1 MRAATRGE
9 KLPEAERS
17 DAAPR
22 GRRLPVLSA
31 LAGPLLIVGAVITVY
46 HAYVFNDVL
55 TSRHID
61 MLAYYLP
68 NYCFLGE
75 TLRAGHIAL
84 WNPYTLGGTPFA
96 ADPLSGWMYL
106 PAMLVFA
113 ALPCGAAMRVFIV
126 LQPIVAGLG
135 MYWFLRGESLSRIAA
150 TMGGLILALSIAGS
164 LFGLTL
170 AFAGML
176 AWLPVM
182 LGSESRCFRTRTWP
196 RRLGWCVVTAVAW
209 GQIVASFLPV
219 GVLLGSVALV
229 GYGVARTV
237 VEVRSGRLPL
247 AASVTLGAIVGASV
261 ATINLAYLLPRLAYV
276 PRTSLSLGYEQLQQ
290 LEDRLSHLPLPI
302 QLPGSHMA
310 AWPLKLVASPGM
322 YLGGISIVLAFA
334 AWGTKRLRPIVVAL
348 ALFGALGYLLTL
360 HGFVESLGRL
370 VGSRVGS
377 FLVHNGGR
385 SLFAVVFALA
395 ALAGFGMQAW
405 LETNSVRGRSILL
418 LPGVAML
425 AVVPLAAG
433 IGPSH
438 LLLPLIAGGAGLVLL
453 IAAAKRTSL
462 AVVIPALLAV
472 ELCVNALVG
481 QGSPT
486 PSDIGIRY
494 PDILS
499 SQPSPNVDATA
510 YLSPNSLVASLQQPG
525 FGRYMRLDPVHVSNS
540 GYLYSQAPAKWGSL
554 ANQRAMLF
562 HLEDVQGYTS
572 VQLLRYW
579 SFVRAVTSRQLNY
592 NADVFPDPPP
602 IALDLLQVNGLVVP
616 TSDPPPLQLPVRPV
630 AQDEGWTLERLEQPF
645 PRVSV
650 IPTWRVVSSGDQ
662 ALQAITAP
670 GFDPGST
677 VVLERSPG
685 FEPPAQPPSQAGS
698 ATYEPIGLQSA
709 QISVNTPSPS
719 IVLVRTPYDQNWHAS
734 VDGEP
739 AQVLPA
745 DYVAQGI
752 PVPAGNHTIVLS
764 YTDPSIGYGLA
775 GTAAAIGAL
784 LAAAI
789 TFGLRARKTHRRS

>member
-1 MRAATRGE
+1 MRAATRGG

-17 DAAPR
+17 EAAPR
-22 GRRLPVLSA
+22 GRRRPVLAA
-31 LAGPLLIVGAVITVY
+31 LAGPSLIVVAVITVY
-46 HAYVFNDVL
+46 HSYVFTDVL
-55 TSRHID
+55 TSRYID
-61 MLAYYLP
+61 VLTYYLP

-84 WNPYTLGGTPFA
+84 WNPYTLAGTPFA

-113 ALPCGAAMRVFIV
+113 ALPCGAAMRFFIV
-126 LQPIVAGLG
+126 LQPIIAGLG

-150 TMGGLILALSIAGS
+150 TVGGLILALSIAGS

-170 AFAGML
+170 AFAGMV

-196 RRLGWCVVTAVAW
+196 RRLGWCVVTALAW

-219 GVLLGSVALV
+219 GLLIGTVALV

-237 VEVRSGRLPL
+237 VEVRSDRLPL

-261 ATINLAYLLPRLAYV
+261 ASINLAYLLPRLAYI
-276 PRTSLSLGYEQLQQ
+276 PRTSLSFGYDQLQQ
-290 LEDRLSHLPLPI
+290 LEDRLSHIAPRIPP
-302 QLPGSHMA
+302 PGPDAS
-310 AWPLKLVASPGM
+310 AWPLKLIASPGM
-322 YLGGISIVLAFA
+322 YLGAISIVLAFA
-334 AWGTKRLRPIVVAL
+334 AWGTKRHRPIVVAL
-348 ALFGALGYLLTL
+348 AVFGALGYLLTL
-360 HGFVESLGRL
+360 HGFLESLGRL

-418 LPGVAML
+418 LPGVATL

-433 IGPSH
+433 IGPTH
-438 LLLPLIAGGAGLVLL
+438 LVLPLIAGGAGLALL
-453 IAAAKRTSL
+453 IAAAKRTSF

-494 PDILS
+494 QGILS

-510 YLSPNSLVASLQQPG
+510 FLSANPLVTALRQPG
-525 FGRYMRLDPVHVSNS
+525 FGRYMGLDPPLVTKQ
-540 GYLYSQAPAKWGSL
+540 GYLGYQGPETWGLL
-554 ANQRAMLF
+554 ANQRAVLF
-562 HLEDVQGYTS
+562 HVEDVQGYTS

-579 SFVRAVTSRQLNY
+579 SFVRAVTSSQLNY
-592 NADVFPDPPP
+592 NADLFPDPPP

-616 TSDPPPLQLPVRPV
+616 TSDPPPLQLPARPV
-630 AQDEGWTLERLEQPF
+630 VQDDGWTLERLDHPF
-645 PRVSV
+645 PKVSV

-670 GFDPGST
+670 GFDPGSS

-685 FEPPAQPPSQAGS
+685 FGPPARPPSQAGS
-698 ATYEPIGLQSA
+698 ATYEPLGLQSA
-709 QISVNTPSPS
+709 RISVTTPSPS

-734 VDGEP
+734 VDGET
-739 AQVLPA
+739 AQVLAA
-745 DYVAQGI
+745 DYVVQGI
-752 PVPAGNHTIVLS
+752 PVPAGDHTIVLS
-764 YTDPSIGYGLA
+764 YTDPSVGYGLA
-775 GTAAAIGAL
+775 GTAAAICAL

-789 TFGLRARKTHRRS
+789 ALGLRARKARPRS